1 MQIQKLRAF
10 RTVRFSKFMK
20 NYLLGILF
28 FVVAIICFC
37 QPSAINAQKKKPPVQ
52 TPPVKTPPA
61 KITNKP
67 IPPAQQEVILSAV
80 EDAVIKEINEARN
93 NPQKYL
99 GYLEE
104 YRKFIKGN
112 VLSMPNATPLVM
124 IEGMPAIDDAIN
136 DLRKLPKLNDLKNS
150 KGLNRVAKSHLE
162 DLIEN
167 PKLGHKGKDG
177 SLLDQRLL
185 RYGLVGLLYAE
196 NISYRISVA
205 REVVLAMI
213 VDDGVKSRSHRKN
226 IFNPSFKLFGIAC
239 GTAKDNTALC
249 VAEFADDF
257 SEMKS
262 K

>member
-1 MQIQKLRAF
+1 
-10 RTVRFSKFMK
+10 MK
-20 NYLLGILF
+20 NFSLGVLF
-28 FVVAIICFC
+28 FVVSACFSE
-37 QPSAINAQKKKPPVQ
+37 PLEINAQKQKPPVKP
-52 TPPVKTPPA
+52 TPVQKPSGSQQPVKTA
-61 KITNKP
+61 NKP

-93 NPQKYL
+93 NPQKFI

-104 YRKFIKGN
+104 YRKSLKGN
-112 VLSMPNATPLVM
+112 VLHLPNTTPLVT
-124 IEGMPAIDDAIN
+124 IEGAAAVDDAIN
-136 DLRKLPKLNDLKNS
+136 DLKKLPKINDLKNS
-150 KGLNRVAKSHLE
+150 RGLNRVAKNLLE

-177 SLLDQRLL
+177 TLLDQRLL
-185 RYGLVGLLYAE
+185 RYGLVGLVYAE

-205 REVVLAMI
+205 REVVMAMI

-239 GTAKDNTALC
+239 GTAKDSTALC

-257 SEMKS
+257 SEKR
-262 K
+262 